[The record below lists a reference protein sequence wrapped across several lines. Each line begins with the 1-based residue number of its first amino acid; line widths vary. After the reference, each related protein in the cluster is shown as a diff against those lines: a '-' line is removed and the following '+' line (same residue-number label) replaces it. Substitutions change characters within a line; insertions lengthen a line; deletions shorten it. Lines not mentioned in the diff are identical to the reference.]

1 MSLGMTL
8 VLLAMAMMALAM
20 FFWYMRGA
28 DRATQRAEAL
38 LSTQLSPIE
47 LEQLNSM
54 GALHV
59 ASGMTAGRTYAI
71 PPRGTVTVLQDGEPV
86 MRLCIRP
93 VTLLPGREAVLA
105 HKLHIEANEDDYLR
119 RANVVWRDA
128 HLD

>member
-1 MSLGMTL
+1 MTL
-8 VLLAMAMMALAM
+8 ALVAMAMMALVM
-20 FFWYMRGA
+20 FAWYMRGA

-38 LSTQLSPIE
+38 LSAQLSPIE

-59 ASGMTAGRTYAI
+59 QSGLTAGRTYAI
-71 PPRGTVTVLQDGEPV
+71 PPRGTVTVMQDGQPV

-119 RANVVWRDA
+119 RANVVWRDS
-128 HLD
+128 HVG